1 MEESVFEKILKGW
14 ANLFYTG
21 PIWFL
26 CVLFALIVGVKHYR
40 KEKSY
45 QLFIIYCLSSLTM
58 MNILHDLILYSLTS
72 KGIGRTIFFEMANT
86 LFTIVEIT
94 VFFYWFKNIL
104 NTKFIKQGIK
114 IIWIIFI
121 AICIIFVYKFLQDG
135 VSKDEIRKNSYLI
148 NVIEFFTLILLCLFY
163 FYQLLIKETTHL
175 IPLSKSP
182 SFWIISGLFF
192 YCIVS
197 LPALLIGN
205 KLYLTN
211 IELYFIMG
219 AIHYISI
226 SLLFLCIAKAF
237 SCKTT
242 LTT

>member
-1 MEESVFEKILKGW
+1 MDESVFKKILEGW

-26 CVLFALIVGVKHYR
+26 CALFALIVGIKYFR

-45 QLFIIYCLSSLTM
+45 QLFIIYCLSSLII
-58 MNILHDLILYSLTS
+58 MNIIHDLFIYSLTS
-72 KGIGRTIFFEMANT
+72 KGIGRTIFLETANT

-94 VFFYWFKNIL
+94 TFFYWFKNIL
-104 NTKFIKQGIK
+104 NTKFLNQAIRIL
-114 IIWIIFI
+114 WIIFI
-121 AICIIFVYKFLQDG
+121 AICTIFIWKLFQDG
-135 VSKDEIRKNSYLI
+135 ISKDEMIKNSFLI
-148 NVIEFFTLILLCLFY
+148 NCIEFFTLILLCLFY
-163 FYQLLIKETTHL
+163 FYQLLIKETNHL

>member
-26 CVLFALIVGVKHYR
+26 CSLFALIVGIKHYR

-58 MNILHDLILYSLTS
+58 MNILHNLILYSLTS
-72 KGIGRTIFFEMANT
+72 KGIGRTIFLETSNT
-86 LFTIVEIT
+86 LFTIVEVT

-104 NTKFIKQGIK
+104 NTKFIKQVIK

-148 NVIEFFTLILLCLFY
+148 NVIEFFTLLLLCLFY
-163 FYQLLIKETTHL
+163 FYQLLIKETNHL

-205 KLYLTN
+205 KLYLTS